1 MDLLTSPVVTAFG
14 IDESNLRLPPEPLPH
29 AMHQHRSFRSSK
41 RLPPIGPTRPNT
53 RLSPGAGTEWA
64 ATSLR
69 LSHRAACFRHA
80 FTRTSCALDSLFQP
94 WLAADRR
101 GHVPPSTSATETI
114 LEHACEYSR
123 PQHDPRVTLRVA
135 YPEGYASQV
144 SSAQGLVLY
153 REDVATA
160 MATARPRSFYPN
172 LIGPDTFCRKSMRA
186 VSWIEHCARRAVT
199 ASIENDSPT
208 RRTSRRVLRAA
219 SWAVPRRTN
228 PIDCTQGAFHRS
240 VLLLH
245 PYGAAEVA
253 TKQSLRRAC
262 SSRDVRIRTVTC
274 RRLCNQG
281 SVRP

>member
-1 MDLLTSPVVTAFG
+1 MT
-14 IDESNLRLPPEPLPH
+14 R
-29 AMHQHRSFRSSK
+29 RS
-41 RLPPIGPTRPNT
+41 GY
-53 RLSPGAGTEWA
+53 EW
-64 ATSLR
+64 
-69 LSHRAACFRHA
+69 
-80 FTRTSCALDSLFQP
+80 Q
-94 WLAADRR
+94 
-101 GHVPPSTSATETI
+101 
-114 LEHACEYSR
+114 
-123 PQHDPRVTLRVA
+123 

-186 VSWIEHCARRAVT
+186 VSWIEHYARRAVT

-208 RRTSRRVLRAA
+208 RRTSRRVFRAA

-253 TKQSLRRAC
+253 TKQCSEERARHGC
-262 SSRDVRIRTVTC
+262 TNTHRDVPTP
-274 RRLCNQG
+274 L
-281 SVRP
+281 